1 MNIRLLLAV
10 ASVAS
15 ATAAQAAPVLTFE
28 ASSPR
33 ALVDNRADRTVSGT
47 INGLAFEARSNLIGR
62 TSTATVAAGGDPRY
76 FATGPQYKGVVGL
89 LMETTAGNFVCSGA
103 LLPDRVSI
111 LTAAHCVSDGFGTA
125 NPIRTSVW
133 FYSGTDPDVVYQG
146 NPFANPQ
153 VTSREVSRYIIAP
166 GYTGEVIDQNDIA
179 VLRLANAAPGWAT
192 SYDVDFT
199 TDLTGQQFNVAGLG
213 RRSTVGG
220 NVGDVG
226 AAAGGTG
233 RLRQGDNRFDFRFG
247 DADWGGFFTNRDAGG
262 ENFFGFAEV
271 DHSWILDFDNG
282 LAANDGSCRLA
293 GAFGLGGGKY
303 CNLGIDT
310 EVGIAGGDSG
320 GPSFIN
326 GRIVSVN
333 SYSLSFGTGFGDL
346 VPGLNNTF
354 GELDGVVPT
363 YIHESF
369 ITAALGV
376 PEPQS
381 WAMLIA
387 GFGLTGAAMRRRRR
401 QVRVAA

>member
-1 MNIRLLLAV
+1 MNTRLLLAV

-15 ATAAQAAPVLTFE
+15 ATAAQAAPVLSFE

-47 INGLAFEARSNLIGR
+47 INGLAFEARSNLVGR
-62 TSTATVAAGGDPRY
+62 TSTGTLVSGGDPRY
-76 FATGPQYKGVVGL
+76 LATGPQYKGVVGL
-89 LMETTAGNFVCSGA
+89 LMETAAGNFVCSGA

-125 NPIRTSVW
+125 NPIRTTAW
-133 FYSGTDPDVVYQG
+133 FYSGTDGDVVYQG
-146 NPFANPQ
+146 NPFGDPQ
-153 VTSREVSRYIIAP
+153 VTSREVNRYIINP

-179 VLRLANAAPGWAT
+179 IIRLSNAAPGWAT

-199 TDLTGQQFNVAGLG
+199 TDLTGQQFNIAGLG
-213 RRSTVGG
+213 RRSTIGG
-220 NVGDVG
+220 DFGDN
-226 AAAGGTG
+226 AGTG
-233 RLRQGDNRFDFRFG
+233 RLRQGDNRLDFRFG
-247 DADWGGFFTNRDAGG
+247 DADFGGFFTNRDANG

-282 LAANDGSCRLA
+282 LEANDGSCRLA
-293 GAFGLGGGKY
+293 GAFGLGGAKY

-310 EVGIAGGDSG
+310 EVGVAGGDSG
-320 GPSFIN
+320 GPGFIN

-333 SYSLSFGTGFGDL
+333 SYSLSFGTGFGDIRA
-346 VPGLNNTF
+346 GLNNSF

-387 GFGLTGAAMRRRRR
+387 GFGLTGAAMRRRRAK
-401 QVRVAA
+401 VVAA